1 MKKNQY
7 LAVVI
12 TFGMIAVVAT
22 SFMASTKA
30 QAIPVFAR
38 KYRTACTTCHIGFP
52 KLTPFGEAFRR
63 NGYQVPAVDEAF
75 VKEEPVALGAD
86 AWKEVWP
93 RGVWPGA
100 IPGLPPMSLRV
111 ENALSIVREV
121 EHQEENVRADFVFP
135 EELALLTGGTLGED
149 ISFYGDIDLFDENEP
164 GHIGRLFI
172 QFDNLLDNWFPEY
185 LFNLRVGQFEPGV
198 LAFSN
203 HRRLTLTPYL
213 FNMFTIAD
221 NNFRFEPAQQG
232 FELNGTLWG
241 RLGYAAGVVNG
252 TGIGEGEFFD
262 DNSEKDGYGRIELK
276 LFGTRLDGEQ
286 DEGPE
291 VLAQAENWRDDSIR
305 IGAFI
310 YAGESN
316 ITPHVEVEDHHEEEE
331 EAEAIEP
338 EPFTDQFERVGG
350 DVRLQVWNLDL
361 FGAVLYGNND
371 DPDAERRRD
380 RVNYVSWF
388 GEVDWV
394 VFPWMVAA
402 FRWEEV
408 DPDSGLADTKRA
420 VGSLITY
427 PRANIRMVFEGRFGV
442 HSDNADKYIA
452 ALDYVF

>member
-1 MKKNQY
+1 MRENKY
-7 LAVVI
+7 LAGFVI
-12 TFGMIAVVAT
+12 LGMVAVMAT
-22 SFMASTKA
+22 IFWASSKA

-38 KYRTACTTCHIGFP
+38 KYRTSCTTCHIGFP
-52 KLTPFGEAFRR
+52 KLTPFGDAFRR
-63 NGYQVPAVDEAF
+63 NGYQVPGVDEAF
-75 VKEEPVALGAD
+75 VKEEPVSMGAE
-86 AWKEVWP
+86 AWKAVWP

-100 IPGLPPMSLRV
+100 IPGVPPLSLRV
-111 ENALSIVREV
+111 ENVVSVVREV
-121 EHQEENVRADFVFP
+121 EHQEENVRTDFVFP
-135 EELALLTGGTLGED
+135 EELALLIGGTLGEN

-172 QFDNLLDNWFPEY
+172 QFDNLLNNWFPEH
-185 LFNLRVGQFEPGV
+185 LFNLRVGQFEPGL

-203 HRRLTLTPYL
+203 HRRLTITPYL

-221 NNFRFEPAQQG
+221 NSFRFEPAQQG
-232 FELNGTLWG
+232 FELNGTLLG
-241 RLGYAAGVVNG
+241 RLGYAAGLVNG

-262 DNSEKDGYGRIELK
+262 DNSKKDGYGRIEFK

-291 VLAQAENWRDDSIR
+291 VLAQTKNWQDNSIR
-305 IGAFI
+305 VGAFI

-316 ITPHVEVEDHHEEEE
+316 ITGEVHHSDHDEDDED
-331 EAEAIEP
+331 IEG
-338 EPFTDQFERVGG
+338 ETFTDQFERVGG
-350 DVRLQVWNLDL
+350 DVRIQIWNLDL

-371 DPDAERRRD
+371 NPHGEMEPD

-394 VFPWMVAA
+394 IFPWMVAA

-427 PRANIRMVFEGRFGV
+427 PRANIRLVFEGRFGV
-442 HSDNADKYIA
+442 HSDNADKYLA
-452 ALDYVF
+452 LLDYVF